1 MKHGLFATAFLLSL
15 VLLPASSF
23 AQFVQ
28 GFGEGFQRTSQ
39 YNLARQQ
46 QATERERL
54 KLQYADQWRQIRDQ
68 ELRQEVEQWAVAVQ
82 AWREVMGQ
90 PVLTD
95 EQLRKRLDSLR
106 VFDWERQYQQ
116 AWMNR

>member
-1 MKHGLFATAFLLSL
+1 MRLLLITVLFLVPLLS
-15 VLLPASSF
+15 PFSASG
-23 AQFVQ
+23 QFMQ

-39 YNLARQQ
+39 YNMARQQ

-54 KLQYADQWRQIRDQ
+54 KLQYADQWRQIRDR

-90 PVLTD
+90 PALTD
-95 EQLRKRLDSLR
+95 EQLHKRLDSLR
-106 VFDWERQYQQ
+106 VFDWERQYEQ